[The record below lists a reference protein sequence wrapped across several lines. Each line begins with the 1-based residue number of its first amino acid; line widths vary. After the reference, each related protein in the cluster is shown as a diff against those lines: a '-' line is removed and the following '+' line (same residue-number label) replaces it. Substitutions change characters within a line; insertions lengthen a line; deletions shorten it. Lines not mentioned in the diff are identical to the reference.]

1 MQTTFATLFGRA
13 GEQTLIQKAA
23 LVLLGSVLLAVSAKV
38 QVPFW
43 PVPMT
48 MQTLVV
54 LLIGAHAGTRLAG
67 ATVFAYLLEGAVGLP
82 VFSTGAGLAFMA
94 GPTGGYLVGFLL
106 SAIMVSFAFERG
118 LARTLPKALAVFVAG
133 DLVILGLGVAWLST
147 LIGFEKALMVGV
159 VPFLPA
165 AALKIAL
172 AAASLPLVSRFT
184 ARDTDQTA

>member
-1 MQTTFATLFGRA
+1 MQTTFATLVGRA

-147 LIGFEKALMVGV
+147 LIGFEKALMVGG

-165 AALKIAL
+165 EA
-172 AAASLPLVSRFT
+172 
-184 ARDTDQTA
+184 